1 MKASI
6 SGKVMLIY
14 GSIFL
19 LIISMTF
26 WLSYQGTVGRLESDL
41 TDTNLAL
48 LKQVDQ
54 KMEVAFRQTE
64 KDLLEL
70 MEELEFVYF
79 MLDSYDNEA
88 QKYSN
93 YYGLTTK
100 LKHFI
105 NANPNF
111 SSIFVYSAVNGDILT
126 EKAYMNDISQGDN
139 WLDDYMDMPGYF
151 KWLTTHPVWDGTT
164 TKNVVTLIRSYPTL
178 SSPGY
183 RNGMVA
189 VNINEDV
196 IYGMIESVYENS
208 TSGHLFIFDAEGNV
222 VSHDDK
228 TMLYQ
233 NRKQLPYMKKVLSAD
248 GSGSLSIKLDGVP
261 QTVFYRTS
269 AYTGWKLVS
278 ILPESQIYEPLRLTR
293 NLLFVLAGSMII
305 LALAV
310 LFYVNR
316 ITFKP
321 LDRLVSKLAGTYQ
334 PEHKHRFD
342 TAGFTYLETVFEKM
356 LQDREHLE
364 KHVRDSKAVLK
375 WRIIMDMLTGYR
387 TDYQALRHHLEFT
400 GVRLFPERFLVCTAE
415 INKAEGSLGPRDETL
430 YTYVFCN
437 VAEELMGKENTG
449 AAIDLGGGRAV
460 LLFSFAEGEADQNH
474 LRALAIMELL
484 LDVLKKQFGL
494 IVTVGVGRGVKE
506 LKDVQDSYGESR
518 KALRYKLLFGSHS
531 VISIEDVQPPDSQQ
545 YYRLNRKAGRIME
558 ALKLADTGK
567 MKEDVH
573 QAFLQAVELG
583 LPPDLIRQFSFDLIV
598 KALQVADSVG
608 IGPEESTDNLNSIY
622 EKIERSEDWKQA
634 EALALSVLDEL
645 AAKLMS
651 KRSQRGKNDTID
663 RMLTYIQS
671 HYQESDFSLDRLAE
685 HFHLS
690 PTYISKQFKEYT
702 ERNFID
708 YLIEIRIDASKALL
722 AGKAMKVND
731 VAEAVGYM
739 NSRSFLRT
747 FKKYTGMTPTEYR
760 ERALSKPPGHD
771 TDQA

>member
-1 MKASI
+1 
-6 SGKVMLIY
+6 MLIY

-19 LIISMTF
+19 IIISLTF

-41 TDTNLAL
+41 TDTNLAI

-54 KMEVAFRQTE
+54 KIEVAFRQTE
-64 KDLLEL
+64 KDLLTL

-79 MLDSYDNEA
+79 MLDSYIDEA

-93 YYGLTTK
+93 YYGLTTQ
-100 LKHFI
+100 LKTFI

-126 EKAYMNDISQGDN
+126 EKAFMNDITPADN

-164 TKNVVTLIRSYPTL
+164 NQNVVTLLRSYPAL

-196 IYGMIESVYENS
+196 LYSMIKSVYEDS
-208 TSGHLFIFDAEGNV
+208 AIGHLFIFDAEGNV

-233 NRKQLPYMKKVLSAD
+233 NMKELPYMKNVLSAK
-248 GSGSLSIKLDGVP
+248 GSGSLSIKLDGIR
-261 QTVFYRTS
+261 QTLFYRTS
-269 AYTGWKLVS
+269 AYTGWKMVS
-278 ILPESQIYEPLRLTR
+278 IIPETQIYEPLKVTR
-293 NLLFVLAGSMII
+293 NLLFILAAGMII
-305 LALAV
+305 LALIV

-316 ITFKP
+316 LTFRP
-321 LDRLVSKLAGTYQ
+321 LDRLVGKLAVAYE
-334 PEHKHRFD
+334 PNKKHGFD
-342 TAGFTYLETVFEKM
+342 TAGFTYLETVFDQ
-356 LQDREHLE
+356 LVLDREHLE
-364 KHVRDSKAVLK
+364 KHVRDTKSVLK

-387 TDYQALRHHLEFT
+387 TDYEALRHHLEFT
-400 GVRLFPERFLVCTAE
+400 GIRLYPERFLVCTAE
-415 INKAEGSLGPRDETL
+415 IGKEEGSLNPQDETL

-437 VAEELMGKENTG
+437 VAEELICKENAG
-449 AAIDLGGGRAV
+449 AAIDLGGGRAAV
-460 LLFSFAEGEADQNH
+460 VFSFAEGEEEQNH
-474 LRALAIMELL
+474 LWALAILELI
-484 LDVLKKQFGL
+484 LDVIKKQFGL
-494 IVTVGVGRGVKE
+494 VVTIGVGRGVRE
-506 LKDVQDSYGESR
+506 LRNIQSSYDESQ
-518 KALRYKLLFGSHS
+518 KALRYKMLFGNHS
-531 VISIEDVQPPDSQQ
+531 VISIEDLQPPDSQD
-545 YYRLNRKAGRIME
+545 YYRLNRKVSRITD
-558 ALKLADTGK
+558 ALKQTDTGK

-573 QAFLQAVELG
+573 QTFQHAVDLG
-583 LPPDLIRQFSFDLIV
+583 FPPDLIRQFSFDLIV
-598 KALQVADSVG
+598 KALQVADSIG
-608 IGPEESTDNLNSIY
+608 IGPEESMGRLESIY
-622 EKIERSEDWKQA
+622 EKIERSEDWRQA
-634 EALALSVLDEL
+634 ESLVLSVLEEL
-645 AAKLMS
+645 AAKMEN

-671 HYQESDFSLDRLAE
+671 HFGENDLSLDRLSE

-708 YLIEIRIDASKALL
+708 YLIEIRIDASKTLL
-722 AGKAMKVND
+722 ADKDMKVNEIS
-731 VAEAVGYM
+731 EAVGYT
-739 NSRSFLRT
+739 NTRSFLRT

-760 ERALSKPPGHD
+760 EHEATK
-771 TDQA
+771 